1 MQQLVLWLIALYRW
15 FLSPYKGFRCA
26 HRVHRGGLS
35 CSAFGERAIRRH
47 GVRAGLL
54 VLRRR
59 LRVCGRV
66 HMTIQQKHA
75 SRPLRGDLRA
85 QSGDCDLP
93 ITDCAM
99 PDDCSILELLNC
111 DCSGCDWLDNRKQKK
126 EKRAVKP
133 SYRQQPEDAIQEPI
147 PDESE

>member
-1 MQQLVLWLIALYRW
+1 MQQLALWLIALYRR

-35 CSAFGERAIRRH
+35 CSAFGERAVQRH
-47 GVRAGLL
+47 GVRAGLS

-66 HMTIQQKHA
+66 HATTLEKRA
-75 SRPLRGDLRA
+75 TRPQRRDLRA

-111 DCSGCDWLDNRKQKK
+111 DCSGCDWPEKWQKKK
-126 EKRAVKP
+126 EKRAALP
-133 SYRQQPEDAIQEPI
+133 SYRQQTEEVIQVPV

>member
-1 MQQLVLWLIALYRW
+1 MQQLVLSLSRCYRW

-66 HMTIQQKHA
+66 HMTIQQKQA
-75 SRPLRGDLRA
+75 SRPLRGDAARDLAIATCLSPIVPCLTIA
-85 QSGDCDLP
+85 QSW
-93 ITDCAM
+93 
-99 PDDCSILELLNC
+99 NF
-111 DCSGCDWLDNRKQKK
+111 
-126 EKRAVKP
+126 
-133 SYRQQPEDAIQEPI
+133 
-147 PDESE
+147 